1 MTLSQ
6 ASGVPYWR
14 QIRDAI
20 ADRIRSG
27 DLAPGAALPSVRQ
40 LAADLLVSVIT
51 TRKAYDELE
60 AAGLIVSHQGR
71 GSFVS
76 ADAAGASRKDLLDS
90 LAADLQSVVT
100 RAEAAGVTRAE
111 LRDLLGILG
120 VPQVAGTVEA

>member
-1 MTLSQ
+1 MIGL
-6 ASGVPYWR
+6 WR
-14 QIRDAI
+14 RD
-20 ADRIRSG
+20 
-27 DLAPGAALPSVRQ
+27 
-40 LAADLLVSVIT
+40 
-51 TRKAYDELE
+51 
-60 AAGLIVSHQGR
+60 

>member
-111 LRDLLGILG
+111 LRDLLGVLG
-120 VPQVAGTVEA
+120 IPQVAGTVEA

>member
-14 QIRDAI
+14 QIRDHI

-27 DLAPGAALPSVRQ
+27 DLAPGAPLPSVRQ
-40 LAADLLVSVIT
+40 LAADMLVSVIT

-76 ADAAGASRKDLLDS
+76 DTATGASRKDLLDS
-90 LAADLQSVVT
+90 IAADLQAVVR
-100 RAEAAGVTRAE
+100 RAEAAGVTRDE
-111 LRDLLGILG
+111 LRELLGALEG
-120 VPQVAGTVEA
+120 RELLRP